1 MSNSKKIA
9 AVIGYL
15 TIGLNLLYSLLF
27 TPFIL
32 RALGQSEYGVYTLCT
47 SVISNLSLLQFGF
60 GTTFIRYYIKY
71 SAEGKRQKAEELN
84 GMFAEIFGIIGAV
97 TAIIGVLLITN
108 IHTVL
113 GSKITPDEY
122 AITGTLMK
130 ILVFSTVISVLGV
143 PFQALV
149 TAHEKFVFQKFL
161 QFLET
166 FLKVA
171 VLPPLLLS
179 GYKSVAIVTVSAVLS
194 VITLVSNA
202 VFVFKK
208 LKVRFRFSN
217 FDFRLFREMGIFSF
231 FIFLQSI
238 MDIFNWQIDRFLL
251 ARFWGSGEVAV
262 YSVGAQVNTIYI
274 SLSGAL
280 TSLFVPRANQLVAE
294 GRGNDALSALLIKL
308 GRLQFLVCTFLLSAF
323 VFFGRPFVR
332 FFAGAGYENAYY
344 VAILLIAPLVL
355 PLSMELWFH
364 IARAKSLHKT
374 STTVFTLVAF
384 LNLLISIPL
393 CKRYGEIGAAAG
405 TCIGMFLANNIF
417 QIWYARRVVGLD
429 MKLWAKN
436 LLSMTPALIPPII
449 AGISMMLFIKIDTIW
464 IFLIFACLYTAVCA
478 VSFWFFAF
486 NLEEQNLFAGPVRR
500 IWQKFFHM

>member
-15 TIGLNLLYSLLF
+15 TIGLNLLYNLLF

-32 RALGQSEYGVYTLCT
+32 RTLGQSEYGVYTLCT
-47 SVISNLSLLQFGF
+47 SIISNLSLLQFGF
-60 GTTFIRYYIKY
+60 GITFIRYYIKY
-71 SAEGKRQKAEELN
+71 NAEGKRQKAEELN
-84 GMFAEIFGIIGAV
+84 GMFAEIFGIIGVV
-97 TAIIGVLLITN
+97 TTIIGVLLIAN

-122 AITGTLMK
+122 AITSILLK
-130 ILVFSTVISVLGV
+130 ILVFNTVISVIGV
-143 PFQALV
+143 PLQALV
-149 TAHEKFVFQKFL
+149 TAYEQFVFQKLL

-171 VLPPLLLS
+171 VLPPLLLL
-179 GYKSVAIVTVSAVLS
+179 GYKSVAIVTVSAALS
-194 VITLVSNA
+194 VITLVSNGI
-202 VFVFKK
+202 FVFKK

-217 FDFRLFREMGIFSF
+217 FDFRLFQEMGVFSF
-231 FIFLQSI
+231 FIFLQYI
-238 MDIFNWQIDRFLL
+238 MDMLNWQIDRFLL

-274 SLSGAL
+274 LLPGTL

-294 GRGNDALSALLIKL
+294 GQGDDALSALLIKL
-308 GRLQFLVCTFLLSAF
+308 GRLQFLICTFLLSAF
-323 VFFGRPFVR
+323 IFFGRPFVR

-344 VAILLIAPLVL
+344 VAILLIAPMVL

-384 LNLLISIPL
+384 LNLLVSIPL
-393 CKRYGEIGAAAG
+393 CKRYGEIGSAAG
-405 TCIGMFLANNIF
+405 TCIGILISNNIF
-417 QIWYARRVVGLD
+417 QIWYARRIVGLD

-436 LLSMTPALIPPII
+436 LLSMASALVPPVI
-449 AGISMMLFIKIDTIW
+449 AGTAIMLLVNIETIW
-464 IFLIFACLYTAVCA
+464 TFLLFSCLYTIFCA
-478 VSFWFFAF
+478 LSFWLFAF
-486 NLEEQNLFAGPVRR
+486 NQEERNLFTKPIQH
-500 IWQKFFHM
+500 IWQSLVHK